1 MNNTSKVLIAM
12 AAGAAVG
19 IAMGILF
26 APAKGEET
34 REALKKKGKN
44 VRDDLAHG
52 FKSMKE
58 KCKETEEVFN

>member
-19 IAMGILF
+19 AAMGILF

-34 REALKKKGKN
+34 RETLKKKGRQ
-44 VRDDLAHG
+44 VRDDLAQG
-52 FKSMKE
+52 IKNMKE